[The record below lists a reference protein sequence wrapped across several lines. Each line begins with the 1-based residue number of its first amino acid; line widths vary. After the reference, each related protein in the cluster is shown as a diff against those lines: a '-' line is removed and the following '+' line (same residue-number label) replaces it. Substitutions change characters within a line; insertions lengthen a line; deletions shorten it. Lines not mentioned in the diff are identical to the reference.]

1 MFAALGSCSHQ
12 PREWK
17 GAPVSTKSFAIVM
30 DHLDRNNLTKTYWT
44 VYDIPPTVT
53 SIPKNMQG
61 IGALGA
67 SWKRDL
73 S

>member
-1 MFAALGSCSHQ
+1 
-12 PREWK
+12 
-17 GAPVSTKSFAIVM
+17 M